1 MSNDT
6 EHAADHPPY
15 QQHYFRNM
23 VQQSQSTLLGIWLF
37 MAQEIMF
44 FGGLFAAYAWNRAAY
59 PEAFVL
65 GSRLMAVGIGA
76 FNTVVLIASSFT
88 IVLAVNAAR
97 HGQKNKIILW
107 FVATLIFGGA
117 FLGIKKVEYA
127 AKFEKHVVPGAL
139 GTAPFDLAYG
149 FAKDYSHNP
158 EPYEAE
164 EENGFPKV
172 APGTFDA
179 AHADSHGHKHFEK
192 GAPGSRD
199 YFASI
204 ISKENQKAAAI
215 YFSLYFAMTG
225 MHALHMVIGVGLAI
239 WIMILAKK
247 GVFSPGYYPHV
258 EYFGLYWHCV
268 YIVWIF
274 LFPLLY
280 LI

>member
-44 FGGLFAAYAWNRAAY
+44 FGGLFAAYAWYRSAY

-88 IVLAVNAAR
+88 IVLAVKAAR
-97 HGQKNKIILW
+97 EGKNNKVIMW
-107 FVATLIFGGA
+107 FIATLVFGGA

-127 AKFEKHVVPGAL
+127 AKFEKHVVPGFL
-139 GTAPFDLAYG
+139 SSEPFDLAYA
-149 FAKDYSHNP
+149 FAKDYSHYP
-158 EPYEAE
+158 DRYEAKDTH
-164 EENGFPKV
+164 GFPPV
-172 APGTFDA
+172 PAGTYA
-179 AHADSHGHKHFEK
+179 AAEEHDGHKVFED

-199 YFASI
+199 YFAAT
-204 ISKENQKAAAI
+204 ISEENQKAAAI

-258 EYFGLYWHCV
+258 EYFGLYWHFV
-268 YIVWIF
+268 DIVWIF